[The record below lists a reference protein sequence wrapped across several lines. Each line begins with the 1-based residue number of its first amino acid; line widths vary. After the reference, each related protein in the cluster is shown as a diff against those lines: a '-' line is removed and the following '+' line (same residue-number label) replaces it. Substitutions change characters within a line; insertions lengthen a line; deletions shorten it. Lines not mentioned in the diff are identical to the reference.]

1 MTTWQPLKS
10 YFQDWKEGKSWKPDN
25 PLKSSKMETRERIKT
40 WQPPRPL
47 SAPLQTF
54 LLQLLPPP
62 DQCIWWQMQDSKN
75 PQIIGKHWTPRICH
89 FFLLLRRNTSSLQ
102 QKATKK
108 SPHVPHLLVRLLWW
122 LSRPQCQR
130 RWWRWTR
137 RQGWGER
144 RWGWWAG
151 GWEGELRGRRSS
163 SQVRGRSNHPP
174 LPSTLLQAPQVAW
187 MDSYKRFWIQECFT
201 CFSTWDC
208 WRVEFCT
215 LGTLWEL
222 GCPCTPRRLCDP
234 HDTGNGEAISQ
245 WRGNNWTLVIK
256 KVNCHLVNFLGWPS
270 QLKADRTLQKIPV
283 EKLLKGKWKVCDCDV

>member
-122 LSRPQCQR
+122 LSRPRCQR
-130 RWWRWTR
+130 RWWRWRR
-137 RQGWGER
+137 RQGWEGR
-144 RWGWWAG
+144 RWGWWG
-151 GWEGELRGRRSS
+151 GEWAGELTGSCSSPPRPPPAVLEQAPPVAWTGLVFEFLDRRDLFLHLFLDVRLLASGILHIGHTLRAGFPLHS
-163 SQVRGRSNHPP
+163 SQ
-174 LPSTLLQAPQVAW
+174 
-187 MDSYKRFWIQECFT
+187 MM
-201 CFSTWDC
+201 
-208 WRVEFCT
+208 
-215 LGTLWEL
+215 
-222 GCPCTPRRLCDP
+222 
-234 HDTGNGEAISQ
+234 
-245 WRGNNWTLVIK
+245 
-256 KVNCHLVNFLGWPS
+256 WPS
-270 QLKADRTLQKIPV
+270 RH
-283 EKLLKGKWKVCDCDV
+283 